1 MGDQQATQLY
11 HELQQEWS
19 RPTNSRDDAKLSS
32 LLSQLKLQLAQ
43 LGLLVPTT
51 GQSLEPSA
59 LSTAREIL
67 EIGAIHSVR
76 TSDVPAFERYLSLL
90 QSYYQD
96 PTIVSKLS
104 SSSSTNSSSQRDSI
118 TALNLLRL
126 LSQNRIAEFHTV
138 LETLEKQVVESEPVD
153 WVLQL
158 ERSLM
163 EGSYSKVWSLCR
175 STTSTSSSSLPL
187 SEFSHFTSRLL
198 ETVRS
203 EIAACDEK
211 AYETLPL
218 RDAKTLLF
226 FQDESQVKE
235 FAKSRN
241 WYLSTS
247 DNLLHFPSS
256 PLHPSRLPK
265 PPSSNGVPQS
275 MATGTAIGDGQ
286 QEEEEEIGAEL
297 DRNKVVS
304 ATLLYAKELESIV

>member
-1 MGDQQATQLY
+1 MGDQQATELY
-11 HELQQEWS
+11 HQLQQEWS
-19 RPTNSRDDAKLSS
+19 RTNRDDAHISS
-32 LLSQLKLQLAQ
+32 LLSQLKVQLAT
-43 LGLLVPTT
+43 LGLLFPTNSEELDST
-51 GQSLEPSA
+51 A
-59 LSTAREIL
+59 LSTARDIL
-67 EIGAIHSVR
+67 EIGAIHSLR

-96 PTIVSKLS
+96 SSLTSKLS
-104 SSSSTNSSSQRDSI
+104 SSPSSQRDSI

-138 LETLEKQVVESEPVD
+138 LETLEKSVIESKPVE

-175 STTSTSSSSLPL
+175 GGGGNSSQSQSSLPL
-187 SEFSHFTSRLL
+187 AEFSYFTSTLL
-198 ETVRS
+198 STVRS

-218 RDAKTLLF
+218 VDAKTLLF
-226 FQDESQVKE
+226 FENEEQVKE

-241 WYLSTS
+241 WYLSPT

-256 PLHPSRLPK
+256 PLHPSHLPK
-265 PPSSNGVPQS
+265 PTNGVPQS
-275 MATGTAIGDGQ
+275 MATGGTPAGTSG
-286 QEEEEEIGAEL
+286 EEEEEIGAEL

>member
-19 RPTNSRDDAKLSS
+19 RPVNSRDDAKLSS

-51 GQSLEPSA
+51 SQSLEPSA

-96 PTIVSKLS
+96 PSIISKLS
-104 SSSSTNSSSQRDSI
+104 SSSTNSSQRDSI

-138 LETLEKQVVESEPVD
+138 LETLEKEVVESKPVD

-175 STTSTSSSSLPL
+175 STTSASASSSSSLPL

-226 FQDESQVKE
+226 FEDENQVKE

-241 WYLSTS
+241 WFLSTS

-265 PPSSNGVPQS
+265 QQPTNGVPQS
-275 MATGTAIGDGQ
+275 MATGTAVGAQG
-286 QEEEEEIGAEL
+286 EEEEEIGAEL